1 MIMIIYIVYGETGEY
16 DDYRKWDCKAFKNKK
31 KAKIFMNLC
40 QKYADKIKYWDWFKQ
55 NYPENGPDPHF
66 DYFDLDSTGTTTT
79 YNIFNLELVE

>member
-1 MIMIIYIVYGETGEY
+1 MIIYIVYGETGEY

-40 QKYADKIKYWDWFKQ
+40 QKYADK
-55 NYPENGPDPHF
+55 
-66 DYFDLDSTGTTTT
+66 DSTGTTTT